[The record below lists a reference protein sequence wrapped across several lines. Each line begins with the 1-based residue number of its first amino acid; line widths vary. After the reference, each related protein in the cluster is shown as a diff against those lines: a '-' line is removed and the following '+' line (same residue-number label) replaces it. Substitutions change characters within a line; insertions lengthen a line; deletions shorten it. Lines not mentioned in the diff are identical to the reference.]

1 MTIMTLR
8 SFLRVLA
15 VAVAV
20 AVVSMS
26 VLAQQTPPAKN
37 PFGVGPP
44 SADKSLKPPSAGA
57 QPGQSAGFMQRIGQW
72 VMEKQA
78 LMHREL
84 ATAVRRFKTSD
95 PFSAALM
102 LAAISFAYGVLHAA
116 GPGHGKAVISSY
128 VLADGQTVRRGILL
142 SFMAALIQ
150 AVSALVLVAVLVLVL
165 RSTGL
170 QIKAMEAWLETLS
183 WGFVTLVGAWLLYYQ
198 LRPVFARAHI
208 HAHDDGDHGH
218 HHHDDHHHSYS
229 HDGAHRHHQAHDHH
243 HQHDSGCEACAHMP
257 APSQLKGDWSWR
269 RAFALAFAV
278 GIRPCTGAILVLV
291 FAIGQGLWWAGVF
304 STFAMAI
311 GTAITV
317 SALATMAV
325 GSRELAKRLAG
336 SGGSSKWVDRVQ
348 LAAGVGGASLVL
360 VLGAA
365 FFLASLG
372 NTQPF

>member
-1 MTIMTLR
+1 MIMSMRHVLR
-8 SFLRVLA
+8 LLA

-20 AVVSMS
+20 ALVSWS
-26 VLAQQTPPAKN
+26 ALAQQSPPAKS
-37 PFGVGPP
+37 PFGVGPA
-44 SADKSLKPPSAGA
+44 SADRSLTPPPSA
-57 QPGQSAGFMQRIGQW
+57 QPAGVVQRMGQW
-72 VMEKQA
+72 LMEKQA

-84 ATAVRRFKTSD
+84 ATAVRRFKTAD
-95 PFSAALM
+95 PFSAAL
-102 LAAISFAYGVLHAA
+102 LLVAVSFAYGVLHAA

-150 AVSALVLVAVLVLVL
+150 ALSALVLVAVLILVL

-170 QIKAMEAWLETLS
+170 QMKAMETWLETLS
-183 WGFVTLVGAWLLYYQ
+183 WGFVALVGAWLLYYQ
-198 LRPVFARAHI
+198 LRSAFAPT
-208 HAHDDGDHGH
+208 HAHAHTHDHGGDHDNH
-218 HHHDDHHHSYS
+218 PHDHPH
-229 HDGAHRHHQAHDHH
+229 GHDHH
-243 HQHDSGCEACAHMP
+243 NHHHQSAGCEVCAHLP
-257 APSQLKGDWSWR
+257 APSQLKGDWSWK

-291 FAIGQGLWWAGVF
+291 FAIGQGLWWAGVL
-304 STFAMAI
+304 STLAMAL

-348 LAAGVGGASLVL
+348 VAAGVGGASLVL
-360 VLGAA
+360 VLGIA
-365 FFLASLG
+365 FFWASLG
-372 NTQPF
+372 SPQPF